1 MQAMRLIVETDEH
14 GQILN
19 LPRLSP
25 RVRLE
30 AIFLELDELGAGGRY
45 DPLSTIPGQGRL
57 TGDVEASPADWAPPS
72 PCRLGEFQAPVDDW
86 RILANEPDRPR

>member
-30 AIFLELDELGAGGRY
+30 AIFLELEESGAGGRY
-45 DPLSTIPGQGRL
+45 DPLSAIPDRGRR
-57 TGDVEASPADWAPPS
+57 TGEVGAPPTDWEPPS

-86 RILANEPDRPR
+86 RILANEPGRPR